1 MELLALIGILAIIAL
16 VFTGGGI
23 LGWFLKG
30 IGMISDFL
38 SEGWTSCL
46 RVIVI
51 IIGILFLLLALAL

>member
-1 MELLALIGILAIIAL
+1 MEILAIIGILAVIGL

-23 LGWFLKG
+23 LGWGLKG
-30 IGMISDFL
+30 IGMIFDFL
-38 SEGWTSCL
+38 SEGWTSCP

>member
-1 MELLALIGILAIIAL
+1 MEILAVIGILAIIAII
-16 VFTGGGI
+16 FTGGGL
-23 LGWFLKG
+23 LGWVFKG
-30 IGMISDFL
+30 IGAIFGFL